1 MSTANTTGVPL
12 RVRRKAV
19 FAASLGNFI
28 EWFEFTLYGFFAA
41 VIALNFFTFDG
52 GEPSLVATFA
62 AFGVSF
68 VFRPLGAI
76 VFAHFGDRT
85 GRRTTLSVA
94 VISMSLAT
102 FAIGVAPSYETAG
115 VVAPVLLVLARLV
128 QGFSAGG
135 EFGGATSYMV
145 EYAPR
150 DRRAFYG
157 SWQFFTQLFAGLCA
171 AGTGAGLS
179 AVLTEADLVEWGWR
193 VPFVLTLPLGLVGL
207 YLRLKLDE
215 TPEFAERHR
224 DPRPRSD
231 ARPPVLVVLREHGR
245 SLATLIGLMVTG
257 TTTIYMMQAF
267 WPAFLVEQV
276 GMRHADMYG
285 AMVAGIGANLFLI
298 PLWAVLSDRIG
309 RRKPFLVATP
319 VLLLLLAAPV
329 YWLLLQGQFAT
340 TVGGYLLV
348 AVAGSPMMGVLATAM
363 ADSFPTEVRYSGL
376 SLAYS
381 LAVSIFG
388 GFTPLVLSALVEG
401 TGNLMT
407 PAYYL
412 MATAVVSMAA
422 AALFDEPEP
431 DPEPEPSSETAQIS

>member
-1 MSTANTTGVPL
+1 MSTASTTDVPL

-41 VIALNFFTFDG
+41 IIALNFFTFDG
-52 GEPSLVATFA
+52 GESSLVATFA

-102 FAIGVAPSYETAG
+102 FAIGVTPSYETAG
-115 VVAPVLLVLARLV
+115 VLAPVLLVLARLV

-150 DRRAFYG
+150 GRRAFYG
-157 SWQFFTQLFAGLCA
+157 SWQFFTQLLAGLCA
-171 AGTGAGLS
+171 ACTGAGLS
-179 AVLTEADLVEWGWR
+179 AVLTEVDLVEWGWR
-193 VPFVLTLPLGLVGL
+193 IPFVLTLPLGLIGL

-215 TPEFAERHR
+215 TPEFTERR
-224 DPRPRSD
+224 RTPQPKAVGS
-231 ARPPVLVVLREHGR
+231 APILVALGDHWRI
-245 SLATLIGLMVTG
+245 LASIIGLMITG
-257 TTTIYMMQAF
+257 TTMFYMMQAF
-267 WPAFLVEQV
+267 WPAFLVEEV
-276 GMRHADMYG
+276 GMRLADMYG
-285 AMVAGIGANLFLI
+285 AMIVGICANLALI

-319 VLLLLLAAPV
+319 VLLLIVAAPV
-329 YWLLLQGQFAT
+329 YWLLLQGEFAT
-340 TVGGYLLV
+340 AVMGYLLV
-348 AVAGSPMMGVLATAM
+348 ALAGSPMMGVLATAM
-363 ADSFPTEVRYSGL
+363 ADSFPTAVRYSGL

-388 GFTPLVLSALVEG
+388 GFTPLVLSAMVEG
-401 TGNLMT
+401 TGNLMS

-412 MATAVVSMAA
+412 MATAVVSTVA
-422 AALFDEPEP
+422 AALFGEPALGPEP
-431 DPEPEPSSETAQIS
+431 ASEPDRVPAD